1 MLPNTPSNIKL
12 ETCISHQML
21 TSKKIMCLFANQYE
35 MQRLTLRKLEQVVRM
50 YACTYKRR
58 KIKNKA
64 FATKNETSNKILKCL
79 LYIVHKRTEC

>member
-35 MQRLTLRKLEQVVRM
+35 MHKAYFKEARASCTHVR
-50 YACTYKRR
+50 
-58 KIKNKA
+58 IKGEK
-64 FATKNETSNKILKCL
+64 
-79 LYIVHKRTEC
+79 